1 METVTVHRHSVL
13 VVDDD
18 QPVRQLFVDGLEP
31 MGIAVT
37 AVGSG
42 DAALQAAHDPD
53 VCVVLAD
60 VLMPGMD
67 GWDLERALRRERPEL
82 PVVLLSADR
91 LLSIRGHVL
100 DKPMAPDDIAA
111 VIRRSCMVTGQ
122 PT

>member
-1 METVTVHRHSVL
+1 
-13 VVDDD
+13 
-18 QPVRQLFVDGLEP
+18 
-31 MGIAVT
+31 
-37 AVGSG
+37 
-42 DAALQAAHDPD
+42 
-53 VCVVLAD
+53 
-60 VLMPGMD
+60 MPGMD

-111 VIRRSCMVTGQ
+111 VIRRSCMVTGR